1 MKSPPVPATAAIRFL
16 KEHCVSFTLRHYAYV
31 DHGGTSRAAE
41 ELHINEHEIIKTLVF
56 QDEAQNPFLM
66 LMHGDQEV
74 SLKEL
79 ARALGVKTV
88 TPSNPQ
94 TAERHTG
101 CQVGGISP
109 FATRKRLPVYAE
121 QTIFDLPHILINA
134 GKRGV
139 LAEIAPASLRA
150 LLPVTEV
157 RAARGRCPLNPRRG
171 E

>member
-1 MKSPPVPATAAIRFL
+1 MKSASAPATPATRFL
-16 KEHCVSFTLRHYAYV
+16 AANKIPFTILLYSYIE
-31 DHGGTSRAAE
+31 HGGTKHAAL
-41 ELHINEHEIIKTLVF
+41 ELHRSEHHIIKTLVF

-88 TPSNPQ
+88 APCPPH

-101 CQVGGISP
+101 YQVGGISP
-109 FATRKRLPVYAE
+109 FATRKRLPVYA
-121 QTIFDLPHILINA
+121 QKTIFDLPRILINA
-134 GKRGV
+134 GKRGA
-139 LAEIAPASLRA
+139 LAEIEPARLRE

-157 RAARGRCPLNPRRG
+157 QAARP
-171 E
+171 